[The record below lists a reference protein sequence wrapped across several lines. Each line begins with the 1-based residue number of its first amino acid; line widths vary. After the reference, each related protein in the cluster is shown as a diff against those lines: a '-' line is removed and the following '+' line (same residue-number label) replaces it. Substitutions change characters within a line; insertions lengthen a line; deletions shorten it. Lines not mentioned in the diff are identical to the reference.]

1 VTRVALITNGI
12 SSTVHSS
19 LELARRLQ
27 ARGHDVTLVSHADIA
42 ATIESNGFPFI
53 ALTADR
59 RAFDELHHAMATIR
73 RGTPRARLA
82 ALVRLPITARRTR
95 RTTVEAD
102 ELLTLIPSLR
112 PDLLVIDI
120 EAHFAIVATSQ
131 LGVPTALTTF
141 LFAIEQRRGVPPID
155 SWSEPGDDAII
166 RDEWERVH
174 RSSFL
179 AARRRRWSRQGL
191 VDHFGPIS
199 YSTTSRDALRA
210 VARRAGFDVS
220 AHTDTTQWLRPH
232 GYSGLPVLT
241 TNLRE
246 LEFGDGASEEWHYV
260 GPMVCTDRKDAAI
273 EHEDLQRWHAVRERR
288 RTEPGRPLIYC
299 SLGSYWNADIDLL
312 GRIVDVAR
320 RRSEWDLVI
329 GLGGRGDPAALGA
342 VPPNVCA
349 LRWAPQVEVL
359 AEADAAIV
367 HGGSASL
374 NECVVQGTPMLV
386 CSTGHLDQN
395 GVASRVRVAE
405 IGVACDGQR
414 VDSET
419 IEAHLDRLL
428 GDRSIRAEIERL
440 RDLARQPSR
449 LDLAVDL
456 LEAIASSRPSGRR
469 A

>member
-27 ARGHDVTLVSHADIA
+27 ARDHDVTFISHADIA
-42 ATIESNGFPFI
+42 ETIESNGFPFA

-59 RAFDELHHAMATIR
+59 GAFDELHRAMATIR
-73 RGTPRARLA
+73 RGTPRSRLA
-82 ALVRLPITARRTR
+82 ALVRLPMTARRVR
-95 RTTVEAD
+95 RTTVDAD
-102 ELLTLIPSLR
+102 ELLTLLASLR

-120 EAHFAIVATSQ
+120 EAHLAIVATSQ
-131 LGVPTALTTF
+131 LGIPTALTTF

-155 SWSEPGDDAII
+155 SWSEPGDDEII
-166 RDEWERVH
+166 RGEWERVH

-179 AARRRRWSRQGL
+179 AARRRRWSRRGL
-191 VDHFGPIS
+191 VDHFGPVS
-199 YSTTSRDALRA
+199 YATTSRDALRA
-210 VARRAGFDVS
+210 VARRAGFDLA

-232 GYSGLPVLT
+232 GYTGLPVLT

-246 LEFGDGASEEWHYV
+246 LEFGDGASQEWHYV
-260 GPMVCTDRKDAAI
+260 GPMVRADRKDVAT
-273 EHEDLQRWHAVRERR
+273 EHEDLGRWHAVRERHR
-288 RTEPGRPLIYC
+288 SEPDRPLIYC
-299 SLGSYWNADIDLL
+299 SLGSYWNADIDVL

-320 RRSEWDLVI
+320 RRTEWDLVI

-342 VPPNVCA
+342 VPPNVLA
-349 LRWAPQVEVL
+349 LRWAPQVEIL

-395 GVASRVRVAE
+395 GVAARVRVAG
-405 IGVACDGQR
+405 IGVACDGRR

-428 GDRSIRAEIERL
+428 GDRSIRTEIERL
-440 RDLARQPSR
+440 RDLVRQPAR
-449 LDLAVDL
+449 MDQAVDL
-456 LEAIASSRPSGRR
+456 LEAIANTRPSGRPV
-469 A
+469 